1 MKLKRKRLLSI
12 LLSLALMLG
21 MLSGMS
27 LTAYA
32 EGQTVVWSGEKA
44 VTQDNPVSID
54 KDKFSGIK
62 LGDKIV
68 VEFKDADGGLL
79 SLFSNGKCLP
89 GTSYNYVG

>member
-32 EGQTVVWSGEKA
+32 DEQTVVWSGEKA

-68 VEFKDADGGLL
+68 QQRKMSARYKL
-79 SLFSNGKCLP
+79 
-89 GTSYNYVG
+89 